1 MRYPQLVGR
10 EADAFTRILY
20 LLTSTSTGNTLKRI
34 ATATKIAK
42 LGIDPQLQRV
52 DLDLQQPQLHVEAE
66 QPRNAPITGPL
77 IDSGNLLL
85 VRTTEN
91 SP

>member
-1 MRYPQLVGR
+1 MVGR

-42 LGIDPQLQRV
+42 LGIDPQLLRV
-52 DLDLQQPQLHVEAE
+52 DLDQQPQQLLVEAE
-66 QPRNAPITGPL
+66 QTHTAQIIGPL
-77 IDSGNLLL
+77 TDSGKLLSA
-85 VRTTEN
+85 RTTEN
-91 SP
+91 LP